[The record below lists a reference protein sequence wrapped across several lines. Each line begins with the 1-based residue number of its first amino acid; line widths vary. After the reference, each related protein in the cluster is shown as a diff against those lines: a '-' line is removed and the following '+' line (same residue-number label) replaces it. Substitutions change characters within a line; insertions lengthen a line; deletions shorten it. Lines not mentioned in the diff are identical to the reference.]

1 MKEEIK
7 TTTKR
12 YDGSTDYQLS
22 ESSVT
27 ATPQKREERNGKK
40 QGPSKNVA
48 KKGGKKHSRD
58 ETVRKT
64 KSK

>member
-27 ATPQKREERNGKK
+27 ATPQKREERNGKNKDQAKMWRKRGEKNIHETK
-40 QGPSKNVA
+40 Q
-48 KKGGKKHSRD
+48 
-58 ETVRKT
+58 
-64 KSK
+64 